1 MKVALVH
8 DFLYQD
14 GGAERV
20 LEALHEIWPE
30 APIYTL
36 FHNKKKIS
44 RFHNADVR
52 ESFLRFFPF
61 SRTFYRWYLP
71 LMPYATEKYD
81 LSDYDV
87 VISSASAFAKGILT
101 KPETLHI
108 CYCHTPTRYL
118 WTDTHEYIE
127 DLRLNSLLKKALL
140 PRLIHKLRLWDKM
153 SVDRVD
159 QFIANSRSVQQRIK
173 KYYRR
178 DSDIIYPPADVQKNI
193 ISKKLEPYFVTGG
206 RIVPY
211 KRFDLVIE
219 VFNRLGWPLK
229 IFGTGPELESLK
241 KQARSNIEF
250 LGRISEED
258 KNVLLSKAQA
268 FLHPQVEDFGITPLE
283 SMACGRPVIAFG
295 VGGASE
301 TVIPNKTGV
310 LFFEQTWEALLA
322 AVMSFDSTQFDPILI
337 RAWAERFDKEKFKIN
352 MKQYV
357 DRSFEEF
364 QQRSNQC
371 SLDQSYHS

>member
-1 MKVALVH
+1 
-8 DFLYQD
+8 
-14 GGAERV
+14 
-20 LEALHEIWPE
+20 
-30 APIYTL
+30 
-36 FHNKKKIS
+36 
-44 RFHNADVR
+44 
-52 ESFLRFFPF
+52 
-61 SRTFYRWYLP
+61 
-71 LMPYATEKYD
+71 
-81 LSDYDV
+81 
-87 VISSASAFAKGILT
+87 
-101 KPETLHI
+101 
-108 CYCHTPTRYL
+108 
-118 WTDTHEYIE
+118 
-127 DLRLNSLLKKALL
+127 
-140 PRLIHKLRLWDKM
+140 M

-159 QFIANSRSVQQRIK
+159 QFVANSRSVQQRIK

-178 DSDIIYPPADVQKNI
+178 DSDIIYPPADVQKYI
-193 ISKKLEPYFVTGG
+193 ITKKQESYFVTGG

-219 VFNRLGWPLK
+219 VFNRLGLPLK

-250 LGRISEED
+250 LGRISEEE
-258 KNVLLSKAQA
+258 KNILLSKAQA

-295 VGGASE
+295 IGGASE

-337 RAWAERFDKEKFKIN
+337 RAWAERFDKEKFKTN